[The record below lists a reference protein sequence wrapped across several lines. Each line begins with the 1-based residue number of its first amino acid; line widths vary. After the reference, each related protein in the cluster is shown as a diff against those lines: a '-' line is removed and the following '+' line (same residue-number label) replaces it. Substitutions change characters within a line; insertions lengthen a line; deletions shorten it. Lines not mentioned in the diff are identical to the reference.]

1 MHGFSVR
8 CFAYLFARMCIFT
21 HCQYHS
27 QESNPSKNPIDDH
40 HNNLS
45 NPLNNGAIHTSN
57 TITTIPQLRTLT
69 TIPKRKL
76 CGAYTKGKIN
86 NKFIISKAIHTDE
99 YECMLLIKDSLV
111 CWYPFSL
118 FSRDVKSNQA
128 TFPIP

>member
-1 MHGFSVR
+1 MSTPCTKACMQGFSVR

-27 QESNPSKNPIDDH
+27 QKSKPCKEPIDDH
-40 HNNLS
+40 HNNFS
-45 NPLNNGAIHTSN
+45 NPLNNGASHTSN

-86 NKFIISKAIHTDE
+86 NKNIISKASNTGE
-99 YECMLLIKDSLV
+99 YECVVLMKDPLV

-118 FSRDVKSNQA
+118 FFVNL
-128 TFPIP
+128 